1 MPDTLRILVKACGT
15 HRDIALLQECRLTE
29 YYTEDVAEGTLVN
42 AVLLGRVEN
51 VVPGIKAAFVQIGQ
65 PLNGFL
71 PLNEMPSFR
80 QAEGDK
86 TPTSGAEI
94 IVQVKK
100 DPKDQKGAF
109 LTRDISLPGQY
120 LIYMPLNRYVGV
132 SKRVAELQERETLL
146 AMGRE
151 LGAEAEFGLIMRYA
165 ALYARKEELLAELTA
180 LRTRWTEIQSKA
192 TYQKAPATLYR
203 DPSALTS
210 LVRDYA
216 PRYQLTI
223 TCNDAVNRMPAPST
237 GLLWEQVSETEMEA
251 AWRAARIPEQLA
263 EALSRKVTLK
273 NGGSLVIDER
283 EALSTVDV
291 NSGRYIGDQDGE
303 LALKLNLA
311 ACEEIAHQIRLR
323 NLCGILLIDFIDMKT
338 DAARDAVK
346 EKLKAS
352 LSRERDKTVLH
363 GYTSLGLL
371 EMTRKRT
378 GVSLRDALTTPCGAC
393 GGTGYRIQPERET
406 TPCETNPNL

>member
-1 MPDTLRILVKACGT
+1 M
-15 HRDIALLQECRLTE
+15 
-29 YYTEDVAEGTLVN
+29 
-42 AVLLGRVEN
+42 
-51 VVPGIKAAFVQIGQ
+51 QIGQ

-86 TPTSGAEI
+86 TPNSGAEI

-165 ALYARKEELLAELTA
+165 ALYASKEELLAELTA
-180 LRTRWTEIQSKA
+180 LRARWTEIQSKA

-223 TCNDAVNRMPAPST
+223 TCNDAVNRMPVPST

-303 LALKLNLA
+303 LALQLNLA

-363 GYTSLGLL
+363 GFTSLGLL

-378 GVSLRDALTTPCGAC
+378 GASLRDALTTPCGAC